1 MIITEVFTLE
11 KGNTKRPW
19 RMNVQLFL
27 MSQFLTGI
35 TSMTVQYAI
44 IWYLTEQTKSATMLS
59 FATLLGMLPMIVL
72 SPFVGP
78 YVDRLNKKGLLI
90 IPDLIAALFAII
102 LSVTGIVTGTFPF
115 WLIFISLFI
124 RAVTQTFQTP
134 TILAVLPAIAPRAEL
149 TKVNGQLGMV
159 QSANR
164 IIAPGIGAFL
174 FALMPLHLL
183 LLLDVLG
190 ALLGLVLLTFVKIP
204 KTSEYSG
211 NTLAFEE
218 TKQGIK
224 DLQSKSGLWIIVLI
238 GALSSIFI
246 MPAASLYPLMTM
258 GYFDG
263 TVSDAGLVQ
272 MIYSVG
278 MLVGGSIIG
287 VFGNWKDR
295 MKPLLI
301 SYLVVG
307 LTLAGSGL
315 LPSNKTGLV
324 LFIILSALMGIA
336 VPFFDS
342 LLMAMIQ
349 QTFPVDQLGRIM
361 GVVMALL
368 SLLAA
373 LGLIFTGPIADC
385 IGVEN
390 VFVIAGLGTILC
402 AIINWLIVPA
412 RNYDKQL
419 QEESSFDSSE

>member
-1 MIITEVFTLE
+1 M
-11 KGNTKRPW
+11 KKSNTKRQW

-115 WLIFISLFI
+115 WLIFVSLFV

-134 TILAVLPAIAPRAEL
+134 TILAILPTIAPREEL

-174 FALMPLHLL
+174 FAIMPLHLL

-190 ALLGLVLLTFVKIP
+190 AVLGLLLLIFVKIP
-204 KTSEYSG
+204 KTSEHFG
-211 NTLAFEE
+211 NTLALEE
-218 TKQGIK
+218 TKQGIR
-224 DLQSKSGLWIIVLI
+224 DLRSKSGLWIIVLI

-246 MPAASLYPLMTM
+246 MPAASMYPLMTM

-263 TVSDAGLVQ
+263 TVSDAGFVQ

-295 MKPLLI
+295 MKPLLF
-301 SYLVVG
+301 SYLVIG
-307 LTLAGSGL
+307 ITFAAGGL

-324 LFIILSALMGIA
+324 WFIVLSAFTGIA
-336 VPFFDS
+336 APFFDS

-349 QTFPVDQLGRIM
+349 QSFPVNQIGRIM

-368 SLLAA
+368 SLLAS
-373 LGLIFTGPIADC
+373 LGLIFTGPIADL

-390 VFVIAGLGTILC
+390 VFVMAGLGIILC
-402 AIINWLIVPA
+402 AIINWLIAPA
-412 RNYDKQL
+412 RDYDKQL
-419 QEESSFDSSE
+419 QEENTLDSSD

>member
-1 MIITEVFTLE
+1 
-11 KGNTKRPW
+11 
-19 RMNVQLFL
+19 
-27 MSQFLTGI
+27 
-35 TSMTVQYAI
+35 MTVQYAI

-90 IPDLIAALFAII
+90 VPDLIAALFAII

-115 WLIFISLFI
+115 WLIFVSLFV

-134 TILAVLPAIAPRAEL
+134 TILAILPTIAPREEL

-174 FALMPLHLL
+174 FSLMPLHLL

-190 ALLGLVLLTFVKIP
+190 ALLGLGLLIFVKIP
-204 KTSEYSG
+204 QTSEQSG
-211 NTLAFEE
+211 NTLALED

-224 DLQSKSGLWIIVLI
+224 DLRKKQGLWITVLI
-238 GALSSIFI
+238 GAVSSIFI
-246 MPAASLYPLMTM
+246 MPAASMYPLMTM

-263 TVSDAGLVQ
+263 TVSNAGFVQ
-272 MIYSVG
+272 IIYSIG

-295 MKPLLI
+295 MKPLLLA
-301 SYLVVG
+301 YVVIG
-307 LTLAGSGL
+307 ATFAASGL
-315 LPSNKTGLV
+315 LPATRAGLIGFV
-324 LFIILSALMGIA
+324 VLSAFTGIA
-336 VPFFDS
+336 APFFDS

-349 QTFPVDQLGRIM
+349 QTFPIDQLGRIM
-361 GVVMALL
+361 GVVMSLL
-368 SLLAA
+368 SLLAS
-373 LGLIFTGPIADC
+373 LGLIVTGPIADR
-385 IGVEN
+385 IGIEKL
-390 VFVIAGLGTILC
+390 FVIAGLGILLC
-402 AIINWLIVPA
+402 AMINWLLVPA

-419 QEESSFDSSE
+419 QSKNSPTISE

>member
-1 MIITEVFTLE
+1 M
-11 KGNTKRPW
+11 KKSNTKRQW
-19 RMNVQLFL
+19 LLNIHLFL

-44 IWYLTEQTKSATMLS
+44 IWYLTEQTRSATMLS

-115 WLIFISLFI
+115 WLIFISLFV

-134 TILAVLPAIAPRAEL
+134 TILAILPTLAPRKEL

-190 ALLGLVLLTFVKIP
+190 ALLGLLLLIFVKIP
-204 KTSEYSG
+204 KTSEHSG
-211 NTLAFEE
+211 NTLALEE

-224 DLQSKSGLWIIVLI
+224 DLRSKNGLWIIVLI

-246 MPAASLYPLMTM
+246 MPAASMYPLMTM

-263 TVSDAGLVQ
+263 TVSNAGLVQ

-301 SYLVVG
+301 SYLVIG
-307 LTLAGSGL
+307 ITFAAGGL
-315 LPSNKTGLV
+315 LPSNQSGLV
-324 LFIILSALMGIA
+324 WFMILSAFTGIA
-336 VPFFDS
+336 APFFDS

-349 QTFPVDQLGRIM
+349 QSFPVNQIGRIM

-368 SLLAA
+368 SLLAS
-373 LGLIFTGPIADC
+373 LGLIFTGPIADR

-390 VFVIAGLGTILC
+390 VFVIAGLGIILC

-412 RNYDKQL
+412 KNYDKQL
-419 QEESSFDSSE
+419 QGESMLDGSD

>member
-1 MIITEVFTLE
+1 
-11 KGNTKRPW
+11 
-19 RMNVQLFL
+19 
-27 MSQFLTGI
+27 
-35 TSMTVQYAI
+35 
-44 IWYLTEQTKSATMLS
+44 
-59 FATLLGMLPMIVL
+59 MLPMVVL

-90 IPDLIAALFAII
+90 VPDLIAASFAIL

-115 WLIFISLFI
+115 WLIFVSLFM

-134 TILAVLPAIAPRAEL
+134 TILAILPTIAPREEL

-174 FALMPLHLL
+174 FSLMPLHLL

-190 ALLGLVLLTFVKIP
+190 ALLGLVLLIFVKIP
-204 KTSEYSG
+204 NTSEHSG
-211 NTLAFEE
+211 NMLALED

-224 DLQSKSGLWIIVLI
+224 DLRSKNGLWIIVLI

-246 MPAASLYPLMTM
+246 MPAASMYPLMTM

-263 TVSDAGLVQ
+263 TVSNAGFVQ
-272 MIYSVG
+272 IIYSIG

-295 MKPLLI
+295 MKPLLL
-301 SYLVVG
+301 SYLVIG
-307 LTLAGSGL
+307 ATLAASGL
-315 LPSNKTGLV
+315 LPANSAGLV
-324 LFIILSALMGIA
+324 WFIVLSAFTGVA
-336 VPFFDS
+336 APFFDT

-368 SLLAA
+368 SLLAT
-373 LGLIFTGPIADC
+373 LGLIFAGPIADR
-385 IGVEN
+385 IGVEKL
-390 VFVIAGLGTILC
+390 FVIAGLGIILC
-402 AIINWLIVPA
+402 AILNWLIVPA
-412 RNYDKQL
+412 KNYDKQL
-419 QEESSFDSSE
+419 QAENNPTISE

>member
-1 MIITEVFTLE
+1 ME
-11 KGNTKRPW
+11 KSNTKRQW

-115 WLIFISLFI
+115 WLIFVSLFV

-134 TILAVLPAIAPRAEL
+134 TILAILPTIAPREEL

-164 IIAPGIGAFL
+164 IIAPGIGAFF
-174 FALMPLHLL
+174 FAIMPLHLL

-190 ALLGLVLLTFVKIP
+190 AVLGLLLLIFVKIP
-204 KTSEYSG
+204 KTSEHFG
-211 NTLAFEE
+211 NTLALEE
-218 TKQGIK
+218 TKQGIR
-224 DLQSKSGLWIIVLI
+224 DLRSKSGLWIIVLI

-258 GYFDG
+258 GYFNG
-263 TVSDAGLVQ
+263 TVSDAGFVQ

-295 MKPLLI
+295 MKPLLL
-301 SYLVVG
+301 SYLVIG
-307 LTLAGSGL
+307 ITFAAGGL
-315 LPSNKTGLV
+315 LPSNKAGLV
-324 LFIILSALMGIA
+324 WFIVLSALTGIA
-336 VPFFDS
+336 APFFDS

-349 QTFPVDQLGRIM
+349 QSFPVNQIGRIM

-373 LGLIFTGPIADC
+373 LGLIFTGPIADR

-402 AIINWLIVPA
+402 AIINWLIAPA

-419 QEESSFDSSE
+419 QEKSMIDSSD